1 MNGIRGQSSVFK
13 SALVRDSI
21 LRLKSDSCVW
31 VVWMQ
36 RMLVFILFTPRAL
49 VSCGTLVSKE
59 NLRISYGHSYIVIQ
73 ATDEGT

>member
-1 MNGIRGQSSVFK
+1 MYK
-13 SALVRDSI
+13 SALVRASI

-49 VSCGTLVSKE
+49 VSCGTLVPAEKLS
-59 NLRISYGHSYIVIQ
+59 ISFGHNTV
-73 ATDEGT
+73 